1 MEERVRFAVY
11 SPPMSGLPFLAAMIA
26 IGGRVTAMP
35 FATLAEA
42 AAWCE
47 RQAAEIAK
55 PAEPK

>member
-1 MEERVRFAVY
+1 
-11 SPPMSGLPFLAAMIA
+11 MSGLPFLAAMIA
-26 IGGRVTAMP
+26 IGGSVTAMP